1 MKFKY
6 LFLVLITILTFSGC
20 KDFLTIDYDNKPDK
34 DIVLNNPDDVYGLA
48 SGLFFNWY
56 INQYYSY
63 TYSPVM
69 AMWTMADQGTSSWL
83 NGGMYDL
90 SSEPR
95 AAFNNTEEYDW
106 KLITETYYQKMYA
119 DLSQANDIL
128 SVLNEG
134 MEIGTL
140 DADGKGADTEMIRAF
155 SYFIQGVT
163 MGYLGL
169 TFDKAYIVTDK
180 TEDPAGVE
188 TSSYKTVIDSAV
200 ASLDKCIAVCNNN
213 GFTVPDDWINGS
225 TYSNNELAQLASS
238 FAARFLVYCPRN
250 ASENE
255 QVDWQR
261 VYNYANNGIQ
271 KNLAPFMDNVTW
283 HNYFFH
289 YTVSRDNWV
298 RIDARIINLMDPSYP
313 WRYPDLSSEPAP
325 GEASSADARL
335 TSDFTYNPV
344 CNFRPERG
352 YYHFSNYEYTRY
364 PYSFDN
370 PDYVTDFSVAE
381 NDLIKAEALFHNGQK
396 NTAIDIINSGTR
408 VTRGNLPPLD
418 YSISDEDFLKALF
431 YERDIELIMTG
442 YGIAYF
448 DMRRRDMLQEG
459 TPLHFPIPAK
469 ELNVMYLPLYTFGG
483 VENADGINTSNGGWF
498 PSK

>member
-1 MKFKY
+1 MKKIY
-6 LFLVLITILTFSGC
+6 LIILVFSFGFSSCTKIL
-20 KDFLTIDYDNKPDK
+20 DVNYDNKPDIEK
-34 DIVLNNPDDVYGLA
+34 VLSNPDDVFGSA
-48 SGLFFNWY
+48 SSLFYNWY

-83 NGGMYDL
+83 NGGMFDL

-106 KLITETYYQKMYA
+106 KLITERYYEKMYA

-128 SVLNEG
+128 RVINEG

-140 DADGKGADTEMIRAF
+140 DADGKGADTEMVRAF

-163 MGYLGL
+163 LGYLGL
-169 TFDKAYIVTDK
+169 TFDKAFVVMEN
-180 TEDPAGVE
+180 TEDPAGLDP
-188 TSSYKTVIDSAV
+188 SPYKTVVDSAV
-200 ASLDKCIAVCNNN
+200 ARLDKCIAICNANS
-213 GFTVPDDWINGS
+213 FTVPDDWINGS
-225 TYSNNELAQLASS
+225 AYTNNELSQLASS
-238 FAARFLVYCPRN
+238 FAARFMVYCPRT
-250 ASENE
+250 AAENS
-255 QVDWQR
+255 QVDWAK
-261 VYNYANNGIQ
+261 VLTYANNGIQ
-271 KNLAPFMDNVTW
+271 KDLAPYMDNVTW

-313 WRYPDLSSEPAP
+313 YRYPDLSSEPAP
-325 GEASSADARL
+325 GQATSDDARL
-335 TSDFTYNPV
+335 LSDFNYNGV
-344 CNFRPERG
+344 CNFKPERG

-364 PYSFDN
+364 PYSFEN
-370 PDYVTDFSVAE
+370 PDYVIDFSVTE
-381 NDLIKAEALFHNGQK
+381 NDLIRAEALFHTGAK
-396 NTAIDIINSGTR
+396 NSAVDIINAGTR
-408 VTRGNLPPLD
+408 VTRGNLSPLD

-442 YGIAYF
+442 YGIAFF
-448 DMRRRDMLQEG
+448 DMRRRDMLQTG

-469 ELNVMYLPLYTFGG
+469 ELNVMYSPLYTFGG

-498 PSK
+498 PN

>member
-1 MKFKY
+1 MKLKY
-6 LFLVLITILTFSGC
+6 IIFILILGLSGC
-20 KDFLTIDYDNKPDK
+20 TELLDVKYDNKPDVN
-34 DIVLNNPDDVYGLA
+34 IVLENPDDVYGLA
-48 SGLFFNWY
+48 SGLFYNWY

-106 KLITETYYQKMYA
+106 KLITETYYQKMYSA
-119 DLSQANDIL
+119 LSQSNDIL
-128 SVLNEG
+128 RVINNG
-134 MEIGTL
+134 MEIGKL
-140 DADGKGADTEMIRAF
+140 NSEGKGADTEMIRAF
-155 SYFIQGVT
+155 SHFIQGVAL
-163 MGYLGL
+163 GYIGL
-169 TFDKAYIVTDK
+169 TFDKGFIVTEN
-180 TEDPAGVE
+180 TEDPGAVIA
-188 TSSYKTVIDSAV
+188 SDYKAVIDSAV
-200 ASLDKCIAVCNNN
+200 AALDKCIEIASNNS
-213 GFTVPDDWINGS
+213 FTVPDDWINGS
-225 TYSNNELAQLASS
+225 EYSNNELARLANS
-238 FAARFLVYCPRN
+238 FAARFLVYCPRT
-250 ASENE
+250 AAENE
-255 QVDWQR
+255 QVDWQK
-261 VYNYANNGIQ
+261 VYNYANNGILRD
-271 KNLAPFMDNVTW
+271 LAPFMDNVSW

-313 WRYPDLSSEPAP
+313 YRYPDLSQEPAP
-325 GEASSADARL
+325 GQATSADARL
-335 TSDFTYNPV
+335 LTDFTYDGV

-364 PYSFDN
+364 PYSFSN
-370 PDYVTDFSVAE
+370 PDYVTDFSVTE

-408 VTRGNLPPLD
+408 VTRGNLPPLS
-418 YSISDEDFLKALF
+418 YSISDENFLKALF

-442 YGIAYF
+442 YGIAFF
-448 DMRRRDMLQEG
+448 DMRRRDMLQTG
-459 TPLHFPIPAK
+459 TPLHFPLPAK
-469 ELNVMYLPLYTFGG
+469 ELNVMYMPLYTFGG

-498 PSK
+498 PAK